1 MTTSAISSHGTLI
14 KIGDGAT
21 PEVFTSIAMVRDI
34 GGIDISQEDEDV
46 TDQDSGG
53 WTEFIGTLLSL
64 GEITF
69 GLNFLPT
76 NATHSYSSGL
86 IEDAV
91 NNTKRNFQIVFPD
104 SGNTT
109 WPFSALVKKV
119 AIKAPVKGALRADV
133 TLRPTGVPTLA
144 G

>member
-1 MTTSAISSHGTLI
+1 MTTSAISSHGTLL

-21 PEVFTSIAMVRDI
+21 PEVFTTIAMVRDI
-34 GGIDISQEDEDV
+34 SGVDISLEDEDV
-46 TDQDSGG
+46 TDQSSGG

-69 GLNFLPT
+69 GINFLPT
-76 NATHSYSSGL
+76 NPTHSYSSGL
-86 IEDAV
+86 IEDQV
-91 NNTKRNFQIVFPD
+91 NKTVRNFKLVFPD

-119 AIKAPVKGALRADV
+119 AIKAPVKGALRGDV
-133 TLRPTGVPTLA
+133 TLRPTGVPTMA